1 MGAPGGAG
9 PAADHRGLAAGAHD
23 VDVQAAAAQ
32 QLGDRLGGTL
42 DVRVVEA
49 LEGDAGD
56 ADEAFQVGAD
66 AGHLP
71 LDGGPHLGLGHDR

>member
-1 MGAPGGAG
+1 MPTSAG
-9 PAADHRGLAAGAHD
+9 R
-23 VDVQAAAAQ
+23 AAQ
-32 QLGDRLGGTL
+32 QLGDRLGGAL